1 MRLGSKKRI
10 CFHISGERRR
20 KWSAFLWLMFILALC
35 AATFLCF
42 LKTVRPVMVEL
53 AKSKATY
60 LANQLINKSVSDI
73 FKAQPIKY
81 SDIVSLEKDENGN
94 IRAVQSDLS
103 EVNSLKTDIALGI
116 QQKIAEASKTDLTIP
131 MGSLSGVDFL
141 AGVGPYIKVNLM
153 PYGNTQVDFMS
164 SFETAGVNQ
173 TRLVVN
179 LNVKT
184 NFALLMPTVN
194 TSCTVENTVPL
205 FQTIVVGEV
214 PESFFNV
221 DRADESL
228 IDDALDM
235 VR

>member
-1 MRLGSKKRI
+1 MRLGSKRRI
-10 CFHISGERRR
+10 CVRISSERKR
-20 KWSAFLWLMFILALC
+20 KWSAFLWLIFIFALC
-35 AATFLCF
+35 AATFFCF

-53 AKSKATY
+53 AKSKAQY
-60 LANQLINKSVSDI
+60 LANQLIDKSVSEI
-73 FKAQPIKY
+73 FKTQPIKY
-81 SDIVSLEKDENGN
+81 SEIVRLEKDQDGN

-103 EVNSLKTDIALGI
+103 EVNGLKTDIALSI
-116 QQKIAEASKTDLTIP
+116 QQKLAEISKTDLTIP
-131 MGSLSGVDFL
+131 AGSLSGIDFL
-141 AGVGPYIKVNLM
+141 AGTGPYIKFNLM
-153 PYGNTQVDFMS
+153 PYGSTTVDFIS

-173 TRLVVN
+173 TRLLVN

-194 TSCTVENTVPL
+194 TGCTVENTVPL

-214 PESFFNV
+214 PDSFFNV

-235 VR
+235 VQ